1 MAPLDNNMM
10 PAKGTTFYIGS
21 WVFIADGSGGF
32 DSHLID
38 PSAPKTSEATRR
50 GEVNNFIDQ
59 LHDIPLPVHVKEVRN
74 LPDFDVITPKT
85 VFELEEDP
93 DHLLEA
99 TRQGAIIDREA
110 PTSEFHQDLVQDHTM
125 LASNTVSPVTIENYL
140 KDLMA
145 IPRPRVTNSELLD
158 CTDRVVSTLQS
169 QLSAKENQTSSMRR
183 LVPNRNARVTFF
195 QDLIELIIKSLTA
208 LK

>member
-1 MAPLDNNMM
+1 M
-10 PAKGTTFYIGS
+10 
-21 WVFIADGSGGF
+21 V
-32 DSHLID
+32 
-38 PSAPKTSEATRR
+38 
-50 GEVNNFIDQ
+50 
-59 LHDIPLPVHVKEVRN
+59 
-74 LPDFDVITPKT
+74 
-85 VFELEEDP
+85 
-93 DHLLEA
+93 
-99 TRQGAIIDREA
+99 
-110 PTSEFHQDLVQDHTM
+110 
-125 LASNTVSPVTIENYL
+125 ASNMVSPVTIENYL

-158 CTDRVVSTLQS
+158 GIDRVVSTLQS